1 MQLAITR
8 RGLLAGGIAIA
19 AAAAG
24 SEAAPSAVRRP
35 NILFIMADDLGYAD
49 SSCYGQPDF
58 KTPNIDALASQGMR
72 FTQAYANSA
81 VCSATR
87 TALITGR
94 YQYRL
99 PVGLEEPISGRD
111 VGIPPTHP
119 TLPSLLR
126 DAGYS
131 TALIGKW
138 HLGPLPKFGP
148 LQSGYEHFW
157 GYRNGAVDYYT
168 HSLLGNADLWDGNT
182 PVSEVGYMTDLLGD
196 RTTKTLEEFSR
207 SPRPFLLS
215 LHFSAPHWPWEAPG
229 DEAESKRLSSA
240 TSIEQMM
247 DFDGGSQ
254 KTYAEM
260 VVRMDDQV
268 GRVLRTLDCLGLRD
282 NTIVVFTSDNGGER
296 FSDVWPFTG
305 RKSELL
311 EGGIRI
317 PAIVRWP
324 GRVRAGSVSDA
335 QIMSMDWL
343 PTLLAAAG
351 IRPAPSYPTDGLDI
365 TIALGGAQLPQR
377 TLFWRYRAHAQQACR
392 RGDWKYL
399 KIDANKFL
407 FNVSQDPLERAN
419 LKNREPARFGA
430 LERAWQSWNSSML
443 PLDPKSNTF
452 GFDASELADHFG
464 VSPVGD

>member
-1 MQLAITR
+1 VQRAITR
-8 RGLLAGGIAIA
+8 RGLLASGIA
-19 AAAAG
+19 AAAISKAG
-24 SEAAPSAVRRP
+24 VASGPVGRP

-49 SSCYGQPDF
+49 LSCYGRPDF
-58 KTPNIDALASQGMR
+58 RTPSIDRLAGEGMR

-99 PVGLEEPISGRD
+99 SVGLEEPIAGRD
-111 VGIPPTHP
+111 VGIPNGHP

-126 DAGYS
+126 DAGYT
-131 TALIGKW
+131 TALVGKW
-138 HLGPLPKFGP
+138 HLGPLPRFGP

-168 HSLLGNADLWDGNT
+168 HSLAGRPDLWDGDT
-182 PVSEVGYMTDLLGD
+182 AVHQAGYMTDLLGD
-196 RTTKTLEEFSR
+196 RAITTLEGFARE
-207 SPRPFLLS
+207 PRPFLLS
-215 LHFSAPHWPWEAPG
+215 LHFSAPHWPWEPPN
-229 DEAESKRLSSA
+229 DQSESKRLSNA
-240 TSIEQMM
+240 TDIKQMM

-254 KTYAEM
+254 KTYSQM

-268 GRVLRTLDCLGLRD
+268 GRVLAALHRLGLND

-305 RKSELL
+305 RKTELL

-324 GRVRAGSVSDA
+324 GRIRAGSISDA

-343 PTLLAAAG
+343 PTLVGAAG
-351 IRPAPSYPTDGLDI
+351 SSPSSRYPPDGANI
-365 TIALGGAQLPQR
+365 MMALQGGQLTER
-377 TLFWRYRAHAQQACR
+377 TLFWRYRAHGQQACR

-407 FNVSQDPLERAN
+407 FNIPKDSLERAN
-419 LKNREPARFGA
+419 LKVREAARFA
-430 LERAWQSWNSSML
+430 TLEKTWHAWNATML
-443 PLDPKSNTF
+443 PLDPKSNTH
-452 GFDASELADHFG
+452 GFDATELADHFG
-464 VSPVGD
+464 VAPVDD

>member
-1 MQLAITR
+1 VETTITR
-8 RGLLAGGIAIA
+8 RGLLAGGIAFA
-19 AAAAG
+19 AATRTTGTAG
-24 SEAAPSAVRRP
+24 PVRRP
-35 NILFIMADDLGYAD
+35 NIVFIMADDLGYAD
-49 SSCYGQPDF
+49 LSCYGRPDF
-58 KTPNIDALASQGMR
+58 RTPNLDALAAQGMR

-99 PVGLEEPISGRD
+99 SVGLEEPIAGRD
-111 VGIPPTHP
+111 VGIPKGHP

-126 DAGYS
+126 DAGYTTS
-131 TALIGKW
+131 LIGKW
-138 HLGPLPKFGP
+138 HLGPLPRFGP

-168 HSLLGNADLWDGNT
+168 HSLAGRADLWDGDT
-182 PVSEVGYMTDLLGD
+182 AVHQAGYMTDLLGD
-196 RTTKTLEEFSR
+196 RAISTLENFARGS
-207 SPRPFLLS
+207 RPFFLS
-215 LHFSAPHWPWEAPG
+215 LHFSAPHWPWEAPN
-229 DEAESKRLSSA
+229 DESESKRLSHA
-240 TSIEQMM
+240 TDVKQMM

-254 KTYAEM
+254 KTYAQM

-268 GRVLRTLDCLGLRD
+268 GRVLAALSRLGLSD
-282 NTIVVFTSDNGGER
+282 NTIVIFTSDNGGER

-305 RKSELL
+305 RKTELL

-324 GRVRAGSVSDA
+324 GRVQGGSVSDA

-343 PTLLAAAG
+343 PTLVAAAG
-351 IRPAPSYPTDGLDI
+351 TTPSGNYPPDG
-365 TIALGGAQLPQR
+365 TNIAAALSGGQLSER
-377 TLFWRYRAHAQQACR
+377 TLFWRYKAHAQQACR

-399 KIDANKFL
+399 KIDTNRFL
-407 FNVSQDPLERAN
+407 FNIPEDPLERAN
-419 LKNREPARFGA
+419 LKMREAARFA
-430 LERAWQSWNSSML
+430 SLERAWQSWNAAML
-443 PLDPKSNTF
+443 PLDPKSNTH

-464 VSPVGD
+464 VAPVDN